1 MSQLSHSRFC
11 PVAMAS
17 ELLCTRWTMIL
28 LRELLAGST
37 RFNDLRRS
45 IPRMSPTLLSQRLKD
60 LEEAGIVV
68 RQAIKLEPGVSGY
81 YLTKAGQ
88 ALLPVVEALGFWGQ
102 RWFESRISLKDLN
115 PSQLMWDMRRG
126 IVTKPLPE
134 KRCVVHFLYPELPA
148 SEKHWWLVV
157 EQHGEVDLCAIDP
170 GFDVDLYVTTD
181 LRTMTGIWM
190 GLDTISKAIKKDKFA
205 LIGDR
210 ALADM
215 VQVWLEQRHF
225 AKSGKRVA

>member
-1 MSQLSHSRFC
+1 
-11 PVAMAS
+11 MAS

-28 LRELLAGST
+28 LRELIAGST

-60 LEEAGIVV
+60 LEEAGIVA
-68 RQAIKLEPGVSGY
+68 RRTIRSEPGVSGY
-81 YLTKAGQ
+81 YLTKAGRD
-88 ALLPVVEALGFWGQ
+88 LRPVVEALGLWGQ
-102 RWFESRISLKDLN
+102 RWFESRVSLENLD

-126 IVTKPLPE
+126 LVTKPLPE

-157 EQHGEVDLCAIDP
+157 EQHGEVDLCVIDP
-170 GFDVDLYVTTD
+170 GFNVDLYVTTD

-190 GLDTISKAIKKDKFA
+190 GLDTISKAIKTDKLA
-205 LIGDR
+205 LIGER
-210 ALADM
+210 AFADI
-215 VQVWLEQRHF
+215 VQVWLERRHF
-225 AKSGKRVA
+225 AKNRKRLA